1 MGDVDKDNPHEDEVD
16 LADNVMLILRS
27 LELSN
32 TIAPKSPCLARQL
45 SVFGD
50 RQLALGVPEAM
61 FEGLRRMQNST
72 VNAETTI
79 YTGSVCMNSVD
90 VPTSSLR

>member
-1 MGDVDKDNPHEDEVD
+1 LSKLAVTICRVPKGDVDKENPHQDEVD

-32 TIAPKSPCLARQL
+32 AVAPKSPYLARQL

-50 RQLALGVPEAM
+50 AELDGEHRDNNLYWFGPPE
-61 FEGLRRMQNST
+61 
-72 VNAETTI
+72 
-79 YTGSVCMNSVD
+79 
-90 VPTSSLR
+90 